1 MNKKVLFLF
10 VSFVLLCL
18 IIVPANAQQVV
29 DKIVAVVGNRPILL
43 SDIEEQKEQARQQ
56 GIKVDKELE
65 CQILEE
71 LLFEK
76 LLIHQAEIDSLEVTE
91 QEVNYELEQRINYF
105 ASQMKNGITDLEKFY
120 GKSIQEIKEEFFNQI
135 EDRMKSERM
144 RQTITESVRIS
155 PKEVAKFYKSFDPDS
170 IPLINSKIEYAQIVI
185 EPEVTPAEKVQ
196 IKGELNAIREK
207 IMSGKLAFKVAA
219 DNYSCDPGSAKKGG
233 DFGWVGRGQF
243 VPEFEAVAF
252 TLEIGKMSEV
262 FETTYGYHICIIDE
276 RRGEQFKGRH
286 ILLCFKPSTE
296 ELIKAKLKLDSIT
309 TQIYFSK
316 LTWEEAVLTYSTD
329 DDTRAT
335 RGIVYNERS
344 GTSQWDMAELD
355 PITFKA
361 IDALK
366 VGDIAKP
373 MLIETFQGSAYMIVK
388 LVAQTPPHKANLKD
402 DYQMIQAYA
411 LADKKNTAVHEW
423 INSKIGDVFVRIDPD
438 YRTCDYM
445 HDWLP
450 KN

>member
-1 MNKKVLFLF
+1 MIKKASTFFIVF
-10 VSFVLLCL
+10 VFSHLCFST
-18 IIVPANAQQVV
+18 VSAQQII
-29 DKIVAVVGNRPILL
+29 DKIVAVVGYRPILL

-76 LLIHQAEIDSLEVTE
+76 LLVHQAEIDSLEVSE

-105 ASQMKNGITDLEKFY
+105 AAQMKNGIADLEKFY

-144 RQTITESVRIS
+144 RQTITEGVRIS
-155 PKEVAKFYKSFDPDS
+155 PKEVTKFYKSFDPDS

-185 EPEVTPAEKVQ
+185 EPEVTPTEKVE
-196 IKGELNAIREK
+196 IKRELNAIRDK
-207 IMSGKLAFKVAA
+207 ILSGKLAFKVAA
-219 DNYSCDPGSAKKGG
+219 DNYSCDPGSAKRGG

-243 VPEFEAVAF
+243 VPEFEAIAF

-286 ILLCFKPSTE
+286 ILLCFKPSTD

-309 TQIYFSK
+309 NQLNLGK
-316 LTWEEAVLTYSTD
+316 LTWEEAVMKYSTD

-355 PITFKA
+355 PITFKS

-366 VGDIAKP
+366 VGEVSKP
-373 MLIETFQGSAYMIVK
+373 MLIETFQGSAYMVVK
-388 LVAQTPPHKANLKD
+388 LVAQSPPHKANLKD

-411 LADKKNTAVHEW
+411 LADKKNTVVHDW
-423 INSKIGDVFVRIDPD
+423 INTKIGDVFVRIDPD
-438 YRTCDYM
+438 YRNCDFM
-445 HDWLP
+445 HNWLP